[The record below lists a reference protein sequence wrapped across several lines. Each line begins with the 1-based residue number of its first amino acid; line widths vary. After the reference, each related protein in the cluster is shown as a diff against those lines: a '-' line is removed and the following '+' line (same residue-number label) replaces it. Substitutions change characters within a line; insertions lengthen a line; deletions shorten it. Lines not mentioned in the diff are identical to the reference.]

1 MSTFNQM
8 EFADFIRLM
17 EIMLGLAFIQSSL
30 EHLTRQR
37 VEQIL
42 FCLRIGLAIGLIG
55 FADNSL
61 ILISLLVLNIVQLH
75 TFQGP
80 YNGGSDRMGLLVLTC
95 LTLINFIPSEAWQ
108 AIVLGYLAVQLT
120 LSYFVSG
127 WVKITNKEWR
137 TGRALSD
144 VFAFSAYPVSEQL
157 RQFSNQPK
165 LMAIMSWSVMGFE
178 LLFPLALLNQTA
190 LIIALTIAA
199 LFHLANAF
207 LFGLNRFFWI
217 WLVAYP
223 SLIWFQ
229 IEFFS

>member
-1 MSTFNQM
+1 MFNQM

-37 VEQIL
+37 DEQIL
-42 FCLRIGLAIGLIG
+42 FGLRICLAIGLIG

-61 ILISLLVLNIVQLH
+61 ILISLLVLSVVQIH

-95 LTLINFIPSEAWQ
+95 LTLINFIPSEVWQ